1 MRKGSF
7 LPGYLF
13 LLPSFAGVLVFVL
26 IPFMDVVRRSF
37 FSAVRDEFIGIKN
50 YQQVFANTA
59 FQLAAGNTGR
69 FLAICMPLLVLL
81 SLLIAVFM
89 QNRSR
94 SSSGGNMQLLKTAF
108 LVPMAIP
115 VASAALVWRLLFH
128 NNGVI
133 NGLLFKIG
141 MERVRWMDSDAAFWV
156 LVICYIWRN
165 VGYNVILWMAGLSG
179 IPGSHYEAAY
189 VDGAGQLQ
197 CFFKITLPQL
207 LPSFFTITV
216 LSFLNSFKV
225 FRESYLVAGDYPHES
240 MYLMQHLF
248 NNWFRDFSLDKM
260 SAAAVLV
267 ALVIFL
273 LILLLR
279 KGWDG

>member
-1 MRKGSF
+1 MRKGRF

-94 SSSGGNMQLLKTAF
+94 SGSGGNMQLLKTAF

-133 NGLLFKIG
+133 NGLLFKLG
-141 MERVRWMDSDAAFWV
+141 MERVRWMDSDAVFWV